1 MRSFLFVLSIIFS
14 FSSFSQNDEA
24 IDSLKVKSN
33 TQVYLV
39 HMPNDSTDGYFK
51 LIIESDSVKLPKA
64 LRIKVTTKPA
74 MGSVL
79 EIFNPYEAPFTY
91 KAFIYNFKKKRYEA
105 VGVYP
110 VQPKMGVRELWDFP
124 IEHILIKQFKLEK
137 E

>member
-1 MRSFLFVLSIIFS
+1 MRSFLFVLCIIFS
-14 FSSFSQNDEA
+14 LSSFSQDEA
-24 IDSLKVKSN
+24 IDSLIVRSN
-33 TQVYLV
+33 TQIYLEHV
-39 HMPNDSTDGYFK
+39 PNDTTDGYFR
-51 LIIESDSVKLPKA
+51 SRDSIVAPTKA

-79 EIFNPYEAPFTY
+79 EIFNPYEVPFTY
-91 KAFIYNFKKKRYEA
+91 KAFIYNFKKKRYVA